1 MKALV
6 YHGAGK
12 KRWEEKAPPQLIEP
26 TDAIVRIVKTTICG
40 TDLHILKGDVPTV
53 DEGRILGHEGI
64 GIVEAVGGS
73 VRHINVGD
81 KVIISCITVCGSCH
95 YCKRQLYSHCEDGG
109 WILGHKIDGTQAEQ
123 VRIPYADNSL
133 HPLPADVDEEAAL
146 MLSDILP
153 TGLEIGVINGK
164 VQPGHIIALVG
175 AGPVGLST
183 LLASQFY
190 SPAHIIM
197 IDTDDNRLHVAQQ
210 LGADT
215 IINPTRQNV
224 VDVIQKLTNG
234 IGVDVAMECVGIPAT
249 FKVCQD
255 IIAAGGYIAN
265 IGVHGKAV
273 ELHLEELWIKNIT
286 ITTGLVNT
294 SSTPMLLK
302 SVQSGKISPEKLVT
316 HRYPLSQIETAYDVF
331 SHAAQEKALKIVLTA
346 E

>member
-12 KRWEEKAPPQLIEP
+12 KHWETKAPPQLIES
-26 TDAIVRIVKTTICG
+26 TDAIVRIIKTTICG

-53 DEGRILGHEGI
+53 DAGRTLGHEGI
-64 GIVEAVGGS
+64 GIVESVGES
-73 VRHINVGD
+73 VHNIKVGD
-81 KVIISCITVCGSCH
+81 KVIISCITVCGRCR

-109 WILGHKIDGTQAEQ
+109 WILGHKIDGTQSEK

-133 HPLPADVDEEAAL
+133 HRLPEGIDEEAAL

-164 VQPGHIIALVG
+164 VQPGNTIALIG
-175 AGPVGLST
+175 AGPVGLSA

-190 SPAHIIM
+190 SPVHIIM

-210 LGADT
+210 FGADT
-215 IINPTRQNV
+215 VINPTHQNV
-224 VDVIQKLTNG
+224 VEVIQKLTDG
-234 IGVDVAMECVGIPAT
+234 IGVDVAIECVGIPAT
-249 FKVCQD
+249 FKICQD
-255 IIAAGGYIAN
+255 IITAGGYIAN
-265 IGVHGKAV
+265 VGVHGKSV
-273 ELHLEELWIKNIT
+273 ELHLEDLWIKNIT

-302 SVQSGKISPEKLVT
+302 SLQSGKISPEKLVT
-316 HRYPLSQIETAYDVF
+316 HRYSLSEIETAYEVF
-331 SHAAQEKALKIVLTA
+331 GNAEKEKALKIVLTA

>member
-12 KRWEEKAPPQLIEP
+12 KRWEEKTPPQLIEP

-53 DEGRILGHEGI
+53 EQGRTLGHEGI
-64 GIVEAVGGS
+64 GIVESIGES
-73 VRHINVGD
+73 VRNIKVGD
-81 KVIISCITVCGSCH
+81 KVIISCITVCGSCS
-95 YCKRQLYSHCEDGG
+95 YCKRQLYAHCKDGG

-123 VRIPYADNSL
+123 VRIPHADNSL
-133 HPLPADVDEEAAL
+133 HRLPEGVDEEAAL

-164 VQPGHIIALVG
+164 VQPGQTIALIG
-175 AGPVGLST
+175 AGPVGLSA

-197 IDTDDNRLHVAQQ
+197 IDTDDNRLSVARQF
-210 LGADT
+210 GANT
-215 IINPTRQNV
+215 VINPAKQNV
-224 VDVIQKLTNG
+224 VEAINKLTDG
-234 IGVDVAMECVGIPAT
+234 IGVDVAIECVGIPAT
-249 FKVCQD
+249 FKICQD
-255 IIAAGGYIAN
+255 IIAAGGFIAN
-265 IGVHGKAV
+265 VGVHGKSV
-273 ELHLEELWIKNIT
+273 DLHLESLWIKNIT

-302 SVQSGKISPEKLVT
+302 SVQSGKIAPEKLVT
-316 HRYPLSQIETAYDVF
+316 HHYPLSEIETAYEIF
-331 SHAAQEKALKIVLTA
+331 GNAAQEKALKIVLSA
-346 E
+346 

>member
-12 KRWEEKAPPQLIEP
+12 KSWEEKAQPQLIES
-26 TDAIVRIVKTTICG
+26 TDAVVRIIKTTICG

-64 GIVEAVGGS
+64 GIVESVGES
-73 VRHINVGD
+73 VRNIKVGD

-95 YCKRQLYSHCEDGG
+95 YCKRQLYSHCVDGG
-109 WILGHKIDGTQAEQ
+109 WILGHRIDGTQAEL
-123 VRIPYADNSL
+123 VRIPHADNSL
-133 HPLPADVDEEAAL
+133 HRLPEGVDEEAAL

-164 VQPGHIIALVG
+164 VQPGQTIALIG
-175 AGPVGLST
+175 AGPVGLSA

-197 IDTDDNRLHVAQQ
+197 IDNDDNRLHVAQQ
-210 LGADT
+210 FGANT
-215 IINPTRQNV
+215 VINPAHQNV
-224 VDVIQKLTNG
+224 VEEIQKLTNG
-234 IGVDVAMECVGIPAT
+234 IGVDVAIECVGIPAT
-249 FKVCQD
+249 FKMCQN
-255 IIAAGGYIAN
+255 IITAGGYIAN
-265 IGVHGKAV
+265 VGVHGKSV
-273 ELHLEELWIKNIT
+273 ELHLEKLWIKNIT

-316 HRYPLSQIETAYDVF
+316 HRYRLNEIETAYEVF
-331 SHAAQEKALKIVLTA
+331 ANAAQEKALKIVLAA